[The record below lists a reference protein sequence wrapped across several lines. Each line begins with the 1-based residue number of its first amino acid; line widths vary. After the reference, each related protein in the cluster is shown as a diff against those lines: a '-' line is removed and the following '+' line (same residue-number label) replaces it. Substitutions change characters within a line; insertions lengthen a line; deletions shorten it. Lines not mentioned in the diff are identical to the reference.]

1 MPEGLRSA
9 RSAKGWSQNRLVRE
23 IELYARR
30 HAISVAAAASLKVY
44 ISEWENG
51 RRSVSAPY
59 AAILRVLF
67 GMTDAELFGPADPKP
82 HSVEGYDE
90 LVRRIDASHSI
101 GSSAVETFLS
111 QTEAFRTLDRQMGAN
126 QLIDAMNSHITTIS
140 DALTFAVLPE
150 ARRPLAEALAGAAT
164 LAAWQA
170 LDVGAA
176 DRAWRRYE
184 LAKQAAREADR
195 PKYVAHAMGEQAYV
209 LSDAGQYGL
218 ALEVLE
224 RAIAVR
230 ADTPRRLTAWLLSA
244 RAELYALSGDAPA
257 CRRSLDEAAKMNPGD
272 GMLRDPDMP
281 SIFLTENHLA
291 RWRGHSLALIG
302 DEDAVSDLYA
312 ALSEMDPTF
321 ARAQAGLHCD
331 LAQAHLMR
339 QEYGEATEHLRSA
352 RLLANRTGSIRHRR
366 RIDGLSYR
374 LSS

>member
-51 RRSVSAPY
+51 RRAVSAPY

-67 GMTDAELFGPADPKP
+67 GMTDAELFGPADPEP
-82 HSVEGYDE
+82 HAVEGYDE
-90 LVRRIDASHSI
+90 LVRRIDASRSV

-111 QTEAFRTLDRQMGAN
+111 QTEAFRTLDRQLGAA
-126 QLIDAMNSHITTIS
+126 QLVDAMDSHLTTIS
-140 DALTFAVLPE
+140 EAITFAVLPE
-150 ARRPLAEALAGAAT
+150 TRRPLAEALAGAAT

-184 LAKQAAREADR
+184 LAKQAAREAER
-195 PKYVAHAMGEQAYV
+195 PKYLAHAMGEQAYV

-218 ALEVLE
+218 ALQLIE
-224 RAIAVR
+224 RAIQVR
-230 ADTPRRLTAWLLSA
+230 ADTPPRLAAWLFSA
-244 RAELYALSGDAPA
+244 RAELYALSGEAIA
-257 CRRSLDEAAKMNPGD
+257 CRRSLDQAAKLVPSD

-281 SIFLTENHLA
+281 SIFLTENHFA
-291 RWRGHSLALIG
+291 RWRGHSLALVG
-302 DEDAVSDLYA
+302 DEDAVSGLYA
-312 ALSEMDPTF
+312 ALSPLDPTF
-321 ARAQAGLHCD
+321 TRARAGLHCD

-339 QEYGEATEHLRSA
+339 HEYSEAAEHLRSA
-352 RLLANRTGSIRHRR
+352 KLLANRTGSIRHRR
-366 RIDGLSYR
+366 RIDGLTYR